1 MTSSLHSS
9 CSCSWKQI
17 KPKCFLSF
25 SLMSFRLFT
34 ATYGLFDTL
43 IRCFIIRE
51 ISSILMHLIKSLN
64 CESPIEA
71 IKKLW
76 NVRVLFMETLI
87 VFFSKPNI
95 SSMHGRMIQRE
106 TRKST
111 NGVYRKEVF
120 IFNSDVE
127 NNLQLGQFYEDCKKV
142 ITLLA
147 LDPPWT
153 KIELLTR

>member
-1 MTSSLHSS
+1 M
-9 CSCSWKQI
+9 
-17 KPKCFLSF
+17 FSF
-25 SLMSFRLFT
+25 ILINVFPSVYSYLWTVWYLNQVLYHKKNLFN
-34 ATYGLFDTL
+34 
-43 IRCFIIRE
+43 
-51 ISSILMHLIKSLN
+51 LMHLMKSLN
-64 CESPIEA
+64 CESPIAA

-76 NVRVLFMETLI
+76 NGSVCSWKLVG
-87 VFFSKPNI
+87 FFSKPNI

-127 NNLQLGQFYEDCKKV
+127 NNLQLGKFYEDCKKV